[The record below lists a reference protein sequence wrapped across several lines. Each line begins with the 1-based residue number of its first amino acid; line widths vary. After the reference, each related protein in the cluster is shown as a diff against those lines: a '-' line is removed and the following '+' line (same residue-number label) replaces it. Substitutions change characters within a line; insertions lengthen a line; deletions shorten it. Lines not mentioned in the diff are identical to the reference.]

1 LRLGL
6 AGSANYPGKQR
17 LLLSDKDAFKVEIL
31 LVDELSRD
39 AFAWLAERHSV
50 EYRPEL
56 ARDQRALRKAIYNV
70 RALVLPRR
78 VPVTAEFLDFAPL
91 LVAVGR
97 LHVSNENTDIQACRA
112 RNIRIVQPSTATVR
126 SNAEY
131 LLGGLLVLM
140 RRGMLCGTNGERPKV
155 PPVGRELS
163 GSTIGIFGLAPA
175 AHTLTVMLK
184 SLGAKLIGYDPAVHH
199 TAPIWEQL
207 QVEPLGAKDVLAAAD
222 AVTVSVLFGSRYRGL
237 INDALLAHCKLGQIW
252 VGTTRS
258 ALFDGAALA
267 KALGDGRIEACMLD
281 GAEEGFASK
290 GTPLHGLENLYLT
303 PRIGGYTHQA
313 HMRASWYVAHRIDET
328 LTLPRASMI
337 DQITSAPGALTN
349 MSIDN
354 SDPNGP
360 RFDIE

>member
-1 LRLGL
+1 
-6 AGSANYPGKQR
+6 
-17 LLLSDKDAFKVEIL
+17 VEIL

-39 AFAWLAERHSV
+39 AFGWLAERHSV

-56 ARDQRALRKAIYNV
+56 AVDQSALRKLVYNV
-70 RALVLPRR
+70 RAVVLPRR
-78 VPVTAEFLDFAPL
+78 VPVSREFLDFAPVL
-91 LVAVGR
+91 MAVGR
-97 LHVSNENTDIQACRA
+97 LHVSNDNTDIEACRA
-112 RNIRIVQPSTATVR
+112 RKVRIIQPSTATVR

-140 RRGMLCGTNGERPKV
+140 RRGMLCGVAGDRPKT
-155 PPVGRELS
+155 PPIGRELS

-175 AHTLTVMLK
+175 AHTLTVILK
-184 SLGAKLIGYDPAVHH
+184 SLGVKLIGYDPAVHH

-207 QVEPLGAKDVLAAAD
+207 DVQPLGAKELLSAAD
-222 AVTVSVLFGSRYRGL
+222 AVSVSVLYGSRYRGL
-237 INDALLAHCKLGQIW
+237 INDALLAHCKPGQLW

-258 ALFDGAALA
+258 ALFDPGALA
-267 KALGDGRIEACMLD
+267 KALTDGRIESCMLD
-281 GAEEGFASK
+281 GAEEGFAAK
-290 GTPLHGLENLYLT
+290 GSPLHGLPNLYLT
-303 PRIGGYTHQA
+303 PGIRGFTHQA
-313 HMRASWYVAHRIDET
+313 HMRASWYVAHRIHET

-337 DQITSAPGALTN
+337 DQITSTPGALTN

>member
-1 LRLGL
+1 
-6 AGSANYPGKQR
+6 
-17 LLLSDKDAFKVEIL
+17 VEIL

-39 AFAWLAERHSV
+39 AFGWLAERHAV

-56 ARDQRALRKAIYNV
+56 AADQSALRKMIYNV

-78 VPVTAEFLDFAPL
+78 VPVSREFLDFAPVL
-91 LVAVGR
+91 MAVGR
-97 LHVSNENTDIQACRA
+97 LHVSNDNTDIEACRA
-112 RNIRIVQPSTATVR
+112 RKVRIIQPSTATVR
-126 SNAEY
+126 SHAEY

-140 RRGMLCGTNGERPKV
+140 RRGMLCGVAGDRPRT
-155 PPVGRELS
+155 PPIGRELS

-175 AHTLTVMLK
+175 AHTLTVILK

-207 QVEPLGAKDVLAAAD
+207 DVQPLGAKELLSAAD
-222 AVTVSVLFGSRYRGL
+222 AVSVSVLYGSRYRGL
-237 INDALLAHCKLGQIW
+237 INDAMLAHCKPGQLWI
-252 VGTTRS
+252 GTTRS
-258 ALFDGAALA
+258 ALFDPTALA
-267 KALGDGRIEACMLD
+267 KALTDGRIESCMLD
-281 GAEEGFASK
+281 GAEEGFAAK
-290 GTPLHGLENLYLT
+290 GSPLHGLPNLYLT
-303 PRIGGYTHQA
+303 PGIRGFTYQA
-313 HMRASWYVAHRIDET
+313 HMRASWYVAHRIHET

>member
-1 LRLGL
+1 
-6 AGSANYPGKQR
+6 
-17 LLLSDKDAFKVEIL
+17 VEIL

-39 AFAWLAERHSV
+39 AFGWLAERHSL

-56 ARDQRALRKAIYNV
+56 AVDQSALRKMIYNV
-70 RALVLPRR
+70 RAVVLPRR
-78 VPVTAEFLDFAPL
+78 VPVSREFLDFAPVL
-91 LVAVGR
+91 MAVGR
-97 LHVSNENTDIQACRA
+97 LHVSNENTDIEACRA
-112 RNIRIVQPSTATVR
+112 HKVRIIQPSTATVR

-140 RRGMLCGTNGERPKV
+140 RRGMLCGVAGDRPKT
-155 PPVGRELS
+155 PPIGRELS

-175 AHTLTVMLK
+175 AHTLTVILK
-184 SLGAKLIGYDPAVHH
+184 SLGVKLIGYDPAVHH

-207 QVEPLGAKDVLAAAD
+207 DVQPLGAKELLSAAD
-222 AVTVSVLFGSRYRGL
+222 AVSVSVLYGSRYRGL
-237 INDALLAHCKLGQIW
+237 INDAMLAHCKPGQLW

-258 ALFDGAALA
+258 ALFDPGALA
-267 KALGDGRIEACMLD
+267 KALTDGRIESCMLD
-281 GAEEGFASK
+281 GAEEGFAAK
-290 GTPLHGLENLYLT
+290 GSPLHGLPNLYLT
-303 PRIGGYTHQA
+303 PGIRGFTHQA
-313 HMRASWYVAHRIDET
+313 HMRASWYVAHRIHET

-337 DQITSAPGALTN
+337 DQITSTPGALTN

>member
-1 LRLGL
+1 
-6 AGSANYPGKQR
+6 
-17 LLLSDKDAFKVEIL
+17 VEIL

-39 AFAWLAERHSV
+39 AFGWLAERHAV

-56 ARDQRALRKAIYNV
+56 ARDQSALRKMIYNV

-78 VPVTAEFLDFAPL
+78 VPVSREFLDFAPVL
-91 LVAVGR
+91 MAVGR
-97 LHVSNENTDIQACRA
+97 LHVSNDNTDIEACRA
-112 RNIRIVQPSTATVR
+112 RKVRIIQPSTATVR
-126 SNAEY
+126 SHAEY

-140 RRGMLCGTNGERPKV
+140 RRGMLCGVAGDRPKT
-155 PPVGRELS
+155 PPIGRELS

-175 AHTLTVMLK
+175 AHTLTVILK

-207 QVEPLGAKDVLAAAD
+207 DVQPLGAKELLSVAD
-222 AVTVSVLFGSRYRGL
+222 AVSVSVLYGSRYRGL
-237 INDALLAHCKLGQIW
+237 INDAMLAHCKPGQLWI
-252 VGTTRS
+252 GTTRS
-258 ALFDGAALA
+258 ALFDPAALA
-267 KALGDGRIEACMLD
+267 KALTDGRIESCMLD
-281 GAEEGFASK
+281 GAEEGFAAK
-290 GTPLHGLENLYLT
+290 GSPLHGLPNLYLT
-303 PRIGGYTHQA
+303 PGIRGFTHQA
-313 HMRASWYVAHRIDET
+313 HMRASWYVAHRIHET

>member
-1 LRLGL
+1 
-6 AGSANYPGKQR
+6 
-17 LLLSDKDAFKVEIL
+17 VEIL

-39 AFAWLAERHSV
+39 AFGWLAERHSV

-56 ARDQRALRKAIYNV
+56 AVDQSALRKLVYNV
-70 RALVLPRR
+70 RAVVLPRR
-78 VPVTAEFLDFAPL
+78 VPVSREFLDFAPVL
-91 LVAVGR
+91 MAVGR
-97 LHVSNENTDIQACRA
+97 LHVSNDNTDIEACRA
-112 RNIRIVQPSTATVR
+112 RKVRIIQPSTATVR

-140 RRGMLCGTNGERPKV
+140 RRGMLCGVAGDRPKT
-155 PPVGRELS
+155 PPIGRELS

-175 AHTLTVMLK
+175 AHTLTVILK
-184 SLGAKLIGYDPAVHH
+184 SLGVKLIGYDPAVHH

-207 QVEPLGAKDVLAAAD
+207 DVQPLGAKELLSAAD
-222 AVTVSVLFGSRYRGL
+222 AVSVSVLYGSRYRGL
-237 INDALLAHCKLGQIW
+237 INDAMLAHCKPGQLW

-258 ALFDGAALA
+258 ALFDPGALA
-267 KALGDGRIEACMLD
+267 KALTDGRIESCMLD
-281 GAEEGFASK
+281 GAEEGFAAK
-290 GTPLHGLENLYLT
+290 GSPLHGLPNLYLT
-303 PRIGGYTHQA
+303 PGIRGFTHQA
-313 HMRASWYVAHRIDET
+313 HMRASWYVAHRIHET

-337 DQITSAPGALTN
+337 DQITSTPGALTN

>member
-1 LRLGL
+1 LG
-6 AGSANYPGKQR
+6 GSANYPGKQR

-39 AFAWLAERHSV
+39 AFGWLAERHSV

-56 ARDQRALRKAIYNV
+56 AADQSALRKMIYNV

-78 VPVTAEFLDFAPL
+78 VPVSREFLDFAPVL
-91 LVAVGR
+91 MALGR
-97 LHVSNENTDIQACRA
+97 LHVSNENTDIEACRA
-112 RNIRIVQPSTATVR
+112 RKVRIIQPSTATVR

-140 RRGMLCGTNGERPKV
+140 RRGMLCAAAPERQKL
-155 PPVGRELS
+155 PPPIGRELS
-163 GSTIGIFGLAPA
+163 GSTIGVFGLAPA

-184 SLGAKLIGYDPAVHH
+184 ALGAKVIGYDPAVHH

-207 QVEPLGAKDVLAAAD
+207 EVQPVGAKELLTAAD
-222 AVTVSVLFGSRYRGL
+222 AVSVSVLYGSRYRGL
-237 INDALLAHCKLGQIW
+237 INDALLAHCKPGQLW

-258 ALFDGAALA
+258 SLFDAEALA
-267 KALGDGRIEACMLD
+267 KALADGRIESCMLD
-281 GAEEGFASK
+281 GADESFAAK
-290 GTPLHGLENLYLT
+290 GSPLHGLRNLYLT
-303 PRIGGYTHQA
+303 PGIRGFTHQA
-313 HMRASWYVAHRIDET
+313 RMRASWYVAHRIHET

-349 MSIDN
+349 MTIDN

>member
-1 LRLGL
+1 
-6 AGSANYPGKQR
+6 
-17 LLLSDKDAFKVEIL
+17 VEIL

-39 AFAWLAERHSV
+39 AFGWLAERHAV

-56 ARDQRALRKAIYNV
+56 AVDQSALRKLVYNV
-70 RALVLPRR
+70 RAVVLPRR
-78 VPVTAEFLDFAPL
+78 VPVSREFLDFAPVL
-91 LVAVGR
+91 MAVGR
-97 LHVSNENTDIQACRA
+97 LHVSNDNTDIEACRA
-112 RNIRIVQPSTATVR
+112 RKVRIIQPSTATVR

-140 RRGMLCGTNGERPKV
+140 RRGMLCGVAGDRPKT
-155 PPVGRELS
+155 PPIGRELS

-175 AHTLTVMLK
+175 AHTLTVILK
-184 SLGAKLIGYDPAVHH
+184 SLGVKLIGYDPAVHH

-207 QVEPLGAKDVLAAAD
+207 DVQPLGAKELLSAAD
-222 AVTVSVLFGSRYRGL
+222 AVSVSVLYGSRYRGL
-237 INDALLAHCKLGQIW
+237 INDALLAHCKPGQLW

-258 ALFDGAALA
+258 ALFDPGALA
-267 KALGDGRIEACMLD
+267 KALTDGRIESCMLD
-281 GAEEGFASK
+281 GAEEGFAAK
-290 GTPLHGLENLYLT
+290 GSPLHGLPNLYLT
-303 PRIGGYTHQA
+303 PGIRGFTHQA
-313 HMRASWYVAHRIDET
+313 HMRASWYVAHRIHET

-337 DQITSAPGALTN
+337 DQITSTPGALTN

>member
-1 LRLGL
+1 
-6 AGSANYPGKQR
+6 
-17 LLLSDKDAFKVEIL
+17 VEIL

-39 AFAWLAERHSV
+39 AFGWLAERHAV

-56 ARDQRALRKAIYNV
+56 AADQSALRKMIYNV

-78 VPVTAEFLDFAPL
+78 VPVSREFLDFAPVL
-91 LVAVGR
+91 MAVGR
-97 LHVSNENTDIQACRA
+97 LHVSNDNTDIEACRA
-112 RNIRIVQPSTATVR
+112 RKVRIIQPSTATVR
-126 SNAEY
+126 SHAEY

-140 RRGMLCGTNGERPKV
+140 RRGMLCGVAGDRPRT
-155 PPVGRELS
+155 PPIGRELS

-175 AHTLTVMLK
+175 AHTLTVILK

-207 QVEPLGAKDVLAAAD
+207 DVQPLGAKELLSAAD
-222 AVTVSVLFGSRYRGL
+222 AVSVSVLYGSRYRGL
-237 INDALLAHCKLGQIW
+237 INDAMLAHCKPGQLWI
-252 VGTTRS
+252 GTTRS
-258 ALFDGAALA
+258 ALFDPAALA
-267 KALGDGRIEACMLD
+267 KALTDGRIESCMLD
-281 GAEEGFASK
+281 GAEEGFAAK
-290 GTPLHGLENLYLT
+290 GSPLHGLPNLYLT
-303 PRIGGYTHQA
+303 PGIRGFTYQA
-313 HMRASWYVAHRIDET
+313 HMRASWYVAHRIHET

>member
-1 LRLGL
+1 
-6 AGSANYPGKQR
+6 
-17 LLLSDKDAFKVEIL
+17 VEIL

-39 AFAWLAERHSV
+39 AFGWLAERHAV

-56 ARDQRALRKAIYNV
+56 ARDQSALRKMIYNV

-78 VPVTAEFLDFAPL
+78 VPVSREFLDFAPVL
-91 LVAVGR
+91 MAVGR
-97 LHVSNENTDIQACRA
+97 LHVSNDNTDIEACRA
-112 RNIRIVQPSTATVR
+112 RKVRIIQPSTATVR
-126 SNAEY
+126 SHAEY

-140 RRGMLCGTNGERPKV
+140 RRGMLCGVAGDRPKT
-155 PPVGRELS
+155 PPIGRELS

-175 AHTLTVMLK
+175 AHTLTVILK

-207 QVEPLGAKDVLAAAD
+207 DVQPLGAKELLSAAD
-222 AVTVSVLFGSRYRGL
+222 AVSVSVLYGSRYRGL
-237 INDALLAHCKLGQIW
+237 INDAMLAHCRPGQLWI
-252 VGTTRS
+252 GTTRS
-258 ALFDGAALA
+258 ALFDPAALA
-267 KALGDGRIEACMLD
+267 KALTDGRIESCMLD
-281 GAEEGFASK
+281 GAEEGFAAK
-290 GTPLHGLENLYLT
+290 GSPLHGLPNLYLT
-303 PRIGGYTHQA
+303 PGIRGFTHQA
-313 HMRASWYVAHRIDET
+313 HMRASWYVAHRIHET